1 MTLNLNFPKAV
12 PFLPGHVFSD
22 PYWAQLINSYKEN
35 HHKTQQF
42 SYVTG
47 TVQEK
52 NNFIQEEF
60 DPNLIDNMRTKTPLN
75 LTYGTR
81 RAPENDYIP
90 RIQPPWL
97 KYDR

>member
-1 MTLNLNFPKAV
+1 MSLNAQFPKQV

-22 PYWAQLINSYKEN
+22 PFKES

-42 SYVTG
+42 AYLNG

-52 NNFIQEEF
+52 TNFIHEEY
-60 DPNLIDNMRTKTPLN
+60 DPNLMDSMKMSLPPS
-75 LTYGTR
+75 LTYGAR
-81 RAPENDYIP
+81 QPPENDYIP

-97 KYDR
+97 KYDRAVLRF